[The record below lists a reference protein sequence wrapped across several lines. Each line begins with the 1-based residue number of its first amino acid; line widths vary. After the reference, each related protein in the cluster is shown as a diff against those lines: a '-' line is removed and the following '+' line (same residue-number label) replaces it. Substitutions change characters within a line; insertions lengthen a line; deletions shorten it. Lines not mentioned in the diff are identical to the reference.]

1 MSLSHVEPR
10 TLAERIWPERKA
22 NRVSRF
28 AVLALLGALA
38 LTLAAKWKVPLYPVS
53 MTMQTAAVFL
63 IGAAYGVRL
72 AVASLLVYLFEGAI
86 GLPVFTDTPERGVG
100 LVYMLGPTGG
110 YLLGCVPAAGFI
122 GCFADK
128 GLLNSPWLALPVFLA
143 ADVMVFACG
152 VGWLSTFFGGSHAL
166 RLGLYPFLYG
176 ETLKIALAAALVA
189 AAWRL
194 VPPKPARR

>member
-53 MTMQTAAVFL
+53 MTMQTAIVFL
-63 IGAAYGVRL
+63 IGAAYGFRL
-72 AVASLLVYLFEGAI
+72 AVASLLIYLLEGAV
-86 GLPVFTDTPERGVG
+86 GLPVFTDTPDRGIG
-100 LVYMLGPTGG
+100 LIYMLGPTGG
-110 YLLGCVPAAGFI
+110 YLVGSVLAAGLV
-122 GCFADK
+122 GLLAGK
-128 GLLNSPWLALPVFLA
+128 GLLQSPWLALPIFLA
-143 ADVMVFACG
+143 ADVVIFACG
-152 VGWLSTFFGGSHAL
+152 VGWLSTMFGGGSAL
-166 RLGLYPFLYG
+166 RLGLHPFLYG
-176 ETLKIALAAALVA
+176 EALKIALAAALVT

-194 VPPKPARR
+194 VPPAPARR

>member
-53 MTMQTAAVFL
+53 MTMQTAVVFL
-63 IGAAYGVRL
+63 IGAAYGFRL
-72 AVASLLVYLFEGAI
+72 AVASLLVYLFEGAV
-86 GLPVFTDTPERGVG
+86 GLPV
-100 LVYMLGPTGG
+100 
-110 YLLGCVPAAGFI
+110 
-122 GCFADK
+122 FADK